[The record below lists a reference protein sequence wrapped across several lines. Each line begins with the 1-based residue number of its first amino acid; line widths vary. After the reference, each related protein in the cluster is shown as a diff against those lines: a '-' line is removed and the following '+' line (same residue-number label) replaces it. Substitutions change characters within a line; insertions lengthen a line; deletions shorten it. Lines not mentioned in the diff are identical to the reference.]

1 MFSKLYMSFLFFLRD
16 FLSRKMF
23 QVIQKYCKGN
33 VLDVGGWDFYLKAK
47 KFSINIESWTSLEKF
62 VEHGLDIKDPKYSL
76 VIGDGCNMPF
86 QANSFET
93 ILNIQVL
100 EHVFDPN
107 KMVSECARVL
117 KKDGVGIF
125 LIPQTANIHMTPY
138 HYYNF
143 TRFWIEEVM
152 NINGLEIIDI
162 FPLGG
167 GWMTNAYRNFYFLL
181 MIFKPKNNT
190 YTGLK
195 RNFFYYLLLPFSI
208 LFAIISVLIS
218 LCFSIGDY
226 YEEPPNHL
234 VVVRK

>member
-76 VIGDGCNMPF
+76 VIGDGF
-86 QANSFET
+86 
-93 ILNIQVL
+93 
-100 EHVFDPN
+100 
-107 KMVSECARVL
+107 
-117 KKDGVGIF
+117 GIF